1 MIEWVEYP
9 KFVYRDKEMPGAIL
23 DALVRLYE
31 FDWGLLSKEGVQYA
45 VKYRELSKLQQETL
59 EIRYIQLMKEIDEAE
74 PKRKRL
80 K

>member
-1 MIEWVEYP
+1 MIEWVEHP

-74 PKRKRL
+74 SKHKKP
-80 K
+80 